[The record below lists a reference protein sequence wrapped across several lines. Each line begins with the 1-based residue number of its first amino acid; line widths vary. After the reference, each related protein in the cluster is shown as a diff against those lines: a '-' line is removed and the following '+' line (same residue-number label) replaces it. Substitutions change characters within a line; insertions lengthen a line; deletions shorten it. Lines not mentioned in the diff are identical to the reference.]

1 MPAVILRRMRIN
13 RSPNRIEPR
22 KLTQTTLVERHPN
35 QRLKLN
41 IKSYYYVSLS
51 IMRNIIVFRKEHTLF
66 TLKTDLKISTPIT
79 NRESFC
85 RFHRL
90 KRGKTRKKKS
100 NQFD

>member
-1 MPAVILRRMRIN
+1 MPAAILRRMRIN

-41 IKSYYYVSLS
+41 IKSYYYVSLQT
-51 IMRNIIVFRKEHTLF
+51 RNIIVFRKEHTLF

-90 KRGKTRKKKS
+90 KRGKTRKKKN

>member
-41 IKSYYYVSLS
+41 IKSYYYVSLQT
-51 IMRNIIVFRKEHTLF
+51 RNIIVFRKEHTLF

>member
-1 MPAVILRRMRIN
+1 MPAAILRRMRIN

-41 IKSYYYVSLS
+41 IKSYYYVSLQT
-51 IMRNIIVFRKEHTLF
+51 RNIIVFRKEHTLF